1 MNNIEQYG
9 GNLGVRT
16 RKGGLREPGSRE
28 RSRGGGANRCRARGE
43 VKCRTVPEGSRAH
56 PSSLDPKVADI
67 IHPRGRLMRL
77 RRKGIRAPNSS
88 KSRRIFFEYSSKFYR
103 RVELFRKNLKNLFV
117 RSYDNFVN
125 YFIRRYYIAFL
136 IFL

>member
-1 MNNIEQYG
+1 
-9 GNLGVRT
+9 
-16 RKGGLREPGSRE
+16 
-28 RSRGGGANRCRARGE
+28 
-43 VKCRTVPEGSRAH
+43 
-56 PSSLDPKVADI
+56 
-67 IHPRGRLMRL
+67 MRL

-88 KSRRIFFEYSSKFYR
+88 KSRRIFFEYSFKFYR

-125 YFIRRYYIAFL
+125 YFIRRYYIVFL